1 MCWEMLS
8 IPLLSGIVY
17 EDFFLKYFVE
27 FTVKSESQ
35 NRSVMSI
42 SLQPHGL
49 HRPWNSLGQNT
60 GVGSLSL
67 LQGIFQTQKS
77 NPGVPQFRLILYQL
91 TYKGRPRILE
101 WVAYPFSRGSS
112 WPRNRT
118 QVSCTAGTVFTNWAF
133 REALELGFSF
143 WESFYVKNSMALFK
157 RFNWYWFSQVVYFF
171 QWALICF

>member
-1 MCWEMLS
+1 MLS

-60 GVGSLSL
+60 GVGSRSL
-67 LQGIFQTQKS
+67 LQGIFPTQES
-77 NPGVPQFRLILYQL
+77 NPGLLHCS
-91 TYKGRPRILE
+91 RIL
-101 WVAYPFSRGSS
+101 
-112 WPRNRT
+112 
-118 QVSCTAGTVFTNWAF
+118 
-133 REALELGFSF
+133 
-143 WESFYVKNSMALFK
+143 
-157 RFNWYWFSQVVYFF
+157 
-171 QWALICF
+171 

>member
-67 LQGIFQTQKS
+67 LQGVFQTQKS

-101 WVAYPFSRGSS
+101 WVAISFSRGSS
-112 WPRNRT
+112 QPRDWT
-118 QVSCTAGTVFTNWAF
+118 WVSCIAGAFFTLWTT
-133 REALELGFSF
+133 REAITCAIVLAWKKVWKWSH
-143 WESFYVKNSMALFK
+143 S
-157 RFNWYWFSQVVYFF
+157 VVPDS
-171 QWALICF
+171 LLHHGL